1 MAQTS
6 AYGAGDHPETLEN
19 ALIVALRVGVPVGT
33 VAGLTAL
40 IDSEIGG
47 LPRVLVEVEK
57 GLSRSG
63 ASGVANF
70 RGSFFDFLRR
80 EYLPDLERAILAAAP
95 LPSLATGEA
104 TAAAAETATLNVV
117 EAAELLVLLTGL
129 LAHRGVTTDI
139 KTGIADAVVRAVG
152 EFGDALAVALAG
164 AEPPDV
170 HRLTQEVGKL
180 ELLRWLLEI
189 LETADHHRT
198 LSTQLQVAARRA
210 LHRATASI
218 ERFLKLRHADTRL
231 DTVHVT
237 GEIEDLVTLVLMM
250 VEAER
255 ESREAEAHNPFFHA
269 LSQEEITA
277 FAHQAEAL
285 ASLMFDE
292 MDAFAAGTSDADS
305 LERPLRQVMQLS
317 SFAGRL
323 GAHVSLDEIERL
335 RLTIARRLAALEA
348 RMGGRP
354 RIVRRDD

>member
-1 MAQTS
+1 MTQKS
-6 AYGAGDHPETLEN
+6 PYGAGDHPETLEN
-19 ALIVALRVGVPVGT
+19 ALIVALRTGVPVGT
-33 VAGLTAL
+33 VADLTVL
-40 IDSEIGG
+40 IETEIGA
-47 LPRVLVEVEK
+47 LPRVFVEVEK

-95 LPSLATGEA
+95 LPSLAVEE
-104 TAAAAETATLNVV
+104 AAAPTQSATLNVV

-129 LAHRGVTTDI
+129 LAHRGITTDI
-139 KTGIADAVVRAVG
+139 KIGIADAIVRAVG
-152 EFGDALAVALAG
+152 DFGDVLAAALEG
-164 AEPPDV
+164 AEPPDM
-170 HRLTQEVGKL
+170 HRLAREIGKL

-189 LETADHHRT
+189 LKTADHHRT
-198 LSTQLQVAARRA
+198 LSTQMQVVARRA
-210 LHRATASI
+210 LHRATSSI

-237 GEIEDLVTLVLMM
+237 GEIEDLVTLVL
-250 VEAER
+250 VLVDAER
-255 ESREAEAHNPFFHA
+255 ESREAEVHNPFFHE
-269 LSQEEITA
+269 LSHEEIAA
-277 FAHQAEAL
+277 FADQAEAL
-285 ASLMFDE
+285 AALMFDE

-323 GAHVSLDEIERL
+323 GAHVSLAEIEGL
-335 RLTIARRLAALEA
+335 RQTIAQRLSALEA

-354 RIVRRDD
+354 RIMRRDD